1 MTRIQDRWSSDSAEI
16 KYFRADEF
24 PLRMRLLRWLG
35 RQTWIPKGQHRLLYF
50 VMAPEKAPD
59 YPFEVDFFGKRYR
72 GNLADYIDW
81 MVFAYGSYASSE
93 LALLKDAADYLR
105 QKRSAPIHFVDVG
118 ANSGHHTLFMAGIAD
133 QTIAFE
139 PFPGLVRAIEA
150 KIALNNLANVKLI
163 PAALGARNEVR
174 DYFLGEGANAG
185 TGTFIANEG
194 ERAAT
199 PIQLSIRRGDDVLAE
214 EKLARLDLL
223 KVDVEGFEPFVFEGL
238 RQRIL
243 ADRPIILTEMTEKSY
258 QHLGSEKAFRDL
270 FYEGAR
276 FACVAGR
283 SGHGYR
289 LEPFQYG
296 ITFETVI
303 LPPEYAEFAG

>member
-1 MTRIQDRWSSDSAEI
+1 MTRIRDRWGTDPTEI
-16 KYFRADEF
+16 RYSRADAF
-24 PLRMRLLRWLG
+24 PFRMRLLRWLG
-35 RQTWIPKGQHRLLYF
+35 RQTWIPRGQHRLLYR

-72 GNLADYIDW
+72 GNLADFIDW
-81 MVFAYGSYASSE
+81 MVFAYGAYENSE
-93 LALLKDAADYLR
+93 LRLLKDAAGYLR

-118 ANSGHHTLFMAGIAD
+118 ANSGHHTLFMSSIAD
-133 QTIAFE
+133 QVIAFE

-174 DYFLGEGANAG
+174 DYFLDEGANAG
-185 TGTFIANEG
+185 TGTFIAGDG
-194 ERAAT
+194 EAKIS
-199 PIQLSIRRGDDVLAE
+199 PIQLSIRRGDDILAE
-214 EKLARLDLL
+214 EKLTRLDLL

-258 QHLGSEKAFRDL
+258 RHLGSEKAFRDL
-270 FYEGAR
+270 FYEDAR
-276 FACVAGR
+276 LVGVAGR
-283 SGHGYR
+283 SGRGYR

-296 ITFETVI
+296 ITFETLI

>member
-1 MTRIQDRWSSDSAEI
+1 MTRIQNRWSSDSAKI
-16 KYFRADEF
+16 KYSRVGEF

-35 RQTWIPKGQHRLLYF
+35 RQTWIPKGQHRLLYW

-59 YPFEVDFFGKRYR
+59 YQFEVDFFGKRYR

-93 LALLKDAADYLR
+93 LALLKDAAGYLR
-105 QKRSAPIHFVDVG
+105 QKRSAPIYFVDVG

-133 QTIAFE
+133 QIIAFE
-139 PFPGLVRAIEA
+139 PFPGLVRAVKA
-150 KIALNNLANVKLI
+150 KIALNTLANVKLI
-163 PAALGARNEVR
+163 PVALGSRNEVR

-185 TGTFIANEG
+185 TGTFIANER
-194 ERAAT
+194 ERETA

-243 ADRPIILTEMTEKSY
+243 SDRPIILTEMTEKSY
-258 QHLGSEKAFRDL
+258 QHLGSEMAFRDL
-270 FYEGAR
+270 FYRGAH
-276 FACVAGR
+276 FAGVGGR

-289 LEPFQYG
+289 LEPFRYG
-296 ITFETVI
+296 ITFETLI